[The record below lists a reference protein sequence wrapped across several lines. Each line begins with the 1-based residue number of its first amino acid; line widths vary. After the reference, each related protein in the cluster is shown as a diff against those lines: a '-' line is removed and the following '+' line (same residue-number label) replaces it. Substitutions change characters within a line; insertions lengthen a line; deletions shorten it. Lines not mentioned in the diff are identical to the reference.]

1 MALKALDVDDLV
13 GMDLP
18 EAKRLI
24 FAKGWRYRV
33 VRIDGKDLA
42 SAQTEDKRDDRVNL
56 TVASDVVTDARI
68 G

>member
-13 GMDLP
+13 GMDLA

-24 FAKGWRYRV
+24 FAKGWRFRIA
-33 VRIDGKDLA
+33 RIDGQDLA
-42 SAQTEDKRDDRVNL
+42 SAKTEDKREDRVNL
-56 TVASDVVTDARI
+56 TVASDIVTDARI